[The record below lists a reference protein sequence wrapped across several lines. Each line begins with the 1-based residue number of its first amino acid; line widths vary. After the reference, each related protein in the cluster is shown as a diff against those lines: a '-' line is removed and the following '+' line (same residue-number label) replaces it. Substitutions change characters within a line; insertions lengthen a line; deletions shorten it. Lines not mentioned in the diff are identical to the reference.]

1 MLVIDN
7 VYEYM
12 TETVAVVDMCYNE
25 DGEMHCVCAP
35 LLESGEVGHKRFAVP
50 ELHADKLKPIQTCCN
65 GCLFHSL
72 REEKRKSVLE
82 YKLFFSQ
89 RAVCLHGERF
99 GNKKQH
105 LCAESGYV
113 MNGVLCPFRKDD
125 SVKNNLRFADIGT
138 ARSAVNAFFVRRTLS
153 TGAVHKN
160 GSSVS
165 EPSLK
170 APSEALASRELTREV
185 FDSAVAGFKGGEV
198 LIVGNYPALLK
209 EKSIND
215 KCIKQ
220 WYDGVTPIAQELDKR
235 YFDYDMYLYLTSKYP
250 LNVAFIDGDK
260 TCGIFTVPTMSFLL
274 DN

>member
-12 TETVAVVDMCYNE
+12 TETVAVVDLCYDEN
-25 DGEMHCVCAP
+25 GEMHCVCAP
-35 LLESGEVGHKRFAVP
+35 LSEDGEVGQRRFAVP
-50 ELHADKLKPIQTCCN
+50 EKYSDKLKPIKTCCN

-89 RAVCLHGERF
+89 RAVCMHGERL

-105 LCAESGYV
+105 LCAESDYV
-113 MNGVLCPFRKDD
+113 MNGAFCPFRKDD
-125 SVKNNLRFADIGT
+125 SAKERLHYADVGT
-138 ARSAVNAFFVRRTLS
+138 ARSAINAFFARRILS
-153 TGAVHKN
+153 TGAVYKD

-165 EPSLK
+165 EPPLK
-170 APSEALASRELTREV
+170 APAEVLASQELTREV
-185 FDSAVAGFKGGEV
+185 FDSALERFKGEKILV
-198 LIVGNYPALLK
+198 VGNYPALLK

-220 WYDGVTPIAQELDKR
+220 WYDGVAPIVQELDR
-235 YFDYDMYLYLTSKYP
+235 QCFDYDMYLYLTSRYP
-250 LNVAFIDGDK
+250 LNIAFIDGDK